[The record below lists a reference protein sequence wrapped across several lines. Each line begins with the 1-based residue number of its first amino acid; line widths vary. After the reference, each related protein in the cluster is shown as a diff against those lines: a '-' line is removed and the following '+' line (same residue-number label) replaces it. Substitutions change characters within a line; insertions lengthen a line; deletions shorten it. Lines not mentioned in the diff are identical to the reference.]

1 MNFQQLIDQRKFL
14 DFSQEQELM
23 KIFSHKL
30 VKDKREKIKNLLKT
44 KFYTIFDGH
53 RFATRFYIYAGS
65 VEHGL
70 SETELREFRKELLE
84 L

>member
-1 MNFQQLIDQRKFL
+1 MNFQQLIDQRKSL
-14 DFSQEQELM
+14 DFSQEQEL
-23 KIFSHKL
+23 IQIVSHKL
-30 VKDKREKIKNLLKT
+30 IKDKREKVKNLIKT

-53 RFATRFYIYAGS
+53 RFATRFYIYSGR

-70 SETELREFRKELLE
+70 SETELKEFRKELLE